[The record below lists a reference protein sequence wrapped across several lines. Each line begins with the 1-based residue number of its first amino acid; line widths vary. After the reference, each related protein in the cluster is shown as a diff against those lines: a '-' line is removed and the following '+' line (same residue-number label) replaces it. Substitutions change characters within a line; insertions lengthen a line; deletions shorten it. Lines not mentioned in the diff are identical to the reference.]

1 MTKKTNHA
9 AHHTAHHSHKDP
21 QEAAAVEG
29 AVAVAAPE
37 AAEGA
42 GAPAEPSP
50 EAAPEKLDLPAAA
63 EAVSSGDEGGALRTT
78 TGEAVPPGSGDK
90 LEGVDAGKLAV
101 QLEKYRAE
109 LLEVRTQLR
118 ERESELALSQK
129 LSQET
134 VQKLK
139 DEHELR
145 VRAAADMENYRKR
158 ITKERE
164 DTAKFGQERL
174 VKNLLPVLD
183 NLERAL
189 DPKNSADPTA
199 LRQGVEMTRRLFEKT
214 LGDIGVT
221 GFSAVGKPFDPACHE
236 AMQAVESD
244 EAPGTVVAEMVRG
257 FMMHDRLIRPA
268 MVFVAKAR
276 APSEGHSD
284 PGKTVGS
291 SAAGEEVPSEGPE
304 GQA

>member
-1 MTKKTNHA
+1 VTKKTNHP
-9 AHHTAHHSHKDP
+9 AHHTAHHAHKDSQTEEP
-21 QEAAAVEG
+21 LEEG
-29 AVAVAAPE
+29 AVPDGAVPVAEAGGEAKPE
-37 AAEGA
+37 AEHPAVVCALGGGAAE
-42 GAPAEPSP
+42 
-50 EAAPEKLDLPAAA
+50 EAADKAENVSGHGSSERPTGMLPEGLDAQKLLI
-63 EAVSSGDEGGALRTT
+63 
-78 TGEAVPPGSGDK
+78 
-90 LEGVDAGKLAV
+90 

-109 LLEVRTQLR
+109 LQDVRTKLR
-118 ERESELALSQK
+118 ERETELDLSRK

-158 ITKERE
+158 VMKERE

-189 DPKNSADPTA
+189 AAENRADPTA
-199 LRQGVEMTRRLFEKT
+199 LQQGVEMTRKLFEKT
-214 LGDIGVT
+214 LSDIGVV

-244 EAPGTVVAEMVRG
+244 ETPGTVISEMVRG
-257 FMMHDRLIRPA
+257 YMMHDRLIRPA
-268 MVFVAKAR
+268 MVFVAKPRSPKASSD
-276 APSEGHSD
+276 AVGVNEDSGASGAEQQTAEGGTASEQS
-284 PGKTVGS
+284 
-291 SAAGEEVPSEGPE
+291 
-304 GQA
+304 

>member
-1 MTKKTNHA
+1 MESLDVA
-9 AHHTAHHSHKDP
+9 AAEPIAAEEAGAQAMPSPEFIMEEDAPSAAPEISKSAEDGAHHSAG
-21 QEAAAVEG
+21 EAGGGTE
-29 AVAVAAPE
+29 
-37 AAEGA
+37 
-42 GAPAEPSP
+42 
-50 EAAPEKLDLPAAA
+50 
-63 EAVSSGDEGGALRTT
+63 SSGSRPSEGMSA
-78 TGEAVPPGSGDK
+78 DK
-90 LEGVDAGKLAV
+90 LAI

-118 ERESELALSQK
+118 ERESELTLSRK
-129 LSQET
+129 LSQDT

-189 DPKNSADPTA
+189 DPKNSADPNA

-214 LGDIGVT
+214 LSDIGVV

-244 EAPGTVVAEMVRG
+244 EAPGTVIAEMVRG
-257 FMMHDRLIRPA
+257 YMMHDRLIRPA

-276 APSEGHSD
+276 SAAPEAADADKTSD
-284 PGKTVGS
+284 S
-291 SAAGEEVPSEGPE
+291 SASSAEEASSPNGE